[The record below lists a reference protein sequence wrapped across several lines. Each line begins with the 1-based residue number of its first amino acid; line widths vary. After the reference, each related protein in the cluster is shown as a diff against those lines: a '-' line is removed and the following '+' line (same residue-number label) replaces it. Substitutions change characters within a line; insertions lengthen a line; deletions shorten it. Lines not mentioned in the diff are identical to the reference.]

1 MCSATTAVEL
11 LPEWSEGHL
20 TLARCQLQMGEL
32 ELAIN
37 SFKEALRLEVD
48 TKYVVIF
55 IFILSIQIRWSI
67 ISLPLSINFI
77 NIITT
82 IPRSKSDISMELDA
96 AQNLYTVIE
105 NERKEFVL
113 DRNAVEESLPPLRR
127 KDDDFDEIERCI
139 KNLAIRPG
147 YSVASYNASKSD
159 EM

>member
-1 MCSATTAVEL
+1 
-11 LPEWSEGHL
+11 
-20 TLARCQLQMGEL
+20 MGEL

-48 TKYVVIF
+48 TKYVFIS
-55 IFILSIQIRWSI
+55 IFILSIQMLWSFM
-67 ISLPLSINFI
+67 SLSLSINFI
-77 NIITT
+77 HAITT
-82 IPRSKSDISMELDA
+82 ICRSKSDISMELSA

-105 NERKEFVL
+105 NERKDFVL
-113 DRNAVEESLPPLRR
+113 DRTAVEESLPPLRR
-127 KDDDFDEIERCI
+127 KEDDFDEIERCI